1 MENLAIVNHIASFL
15 GEVSKLNFYI
25 LVPVFSSVIA
35 LSMGYF
41 RNYHYPAKWLR
52 SQLIELITNIKITR
66 AQEGL
71 AKAEL
76 KSNLDELFNTS
87 PFKNIWAEYSGSLHI
102 VHDKDNRD
110 DVKDIYATTP
120 AETFF
125 SKETLID
132 LQINAG
138 FYRHLPGI
146 LTGIGIIGTFTGL
159 VWGLR
164 EFRLDAGL
172 ALESLPLLLQEVAS
186 AFIGSGFAILCSIFI
201 TYKEKDIINK
211 CYMLVE
217 ELNKELDSTYS
228 MGAGEEYLARLV
240 TLSEGNSG
248 TLQTFRKELFDDLTL
263 LMQENT
269 ERQMA
274 AQQMQSQLVAEQ
286 MANAVRYAISE
297 PMEALTDALKEV
309 RGDQRDAVAN
319 VLETLVS
326 GFMDK
331 LGQTV
336 GKQMEEVNAS
346 IKGSS
351 EVLDKVQTAMMGSI
365 QGISDAGSSAAS
377 VMSEKMDV
385 TFNRIL
391 QDQQNANA
399 KMMEAQKQ
407 TTESIDESMKSVLSS
422 IQDAVVTFAID
433 RKQHMTQYKES
444 YDKLLSSVK
453 DTVDALSTERQA
465 QVEQDQK
472 RTDNMMTSIELL
484 YSGISDSVDKIT
496 TDIKEITFKTS
507 DNFETI
513 QSITSNALTE
523 MKAGVSVMQSAADKF
538 IGAGDKVESVSVYML
553 TAAETMSTAAE
564 AMQKAFSD
572 YDNMRN
578 TIQAQVA
585 HLQNLVATTRKESE
599 ISKKVVEDIEVV
611 AQTLERASKQNSE
624 HMDKVNVVLK
634 KAFEDFGEEMV
645 KQVRNISSESNR
657 QLETSLDVLSG
668 TVDSMVA
675 SVTKLRR
682 AA

>member
-1 MENLAIVNHIASFL
+1 MEKLAIVNHIASFF
-15 GEVSKLNFYI
+15 GEISKLNFYI
-25 LVPVFSSVIA
+25 LIPVFSSVIA

-41 RNYHYPAKWLR
+41 KNYHYPAKWLR
-52 SQLIELITNIKITR
+52 SQLIDLITNIKITR
-66 AQEGL
+66 AQEDL
-71 AKAEL
+71 SKEEL
-76 KSNLDELFNTS
+76 KSKLDALFNAS
-87 PFKNIWAEYSGSLHI
+87 PFKNIWGEYRGSLHI
-102 VHDKDNRD
+102 VHEKTNPTK
-110 DVKDIYATTP
+110 VKDIYATTP
-120 AETFF
+120 SETFF

-186 AFIGSGFAILCSIFI
+186 AFIGSGFAILASIFI

-248 TLQTFRKELFDDLTL
+248 TLQTFRRELFDDLTL
-263 LMQENT
+263 LIQENS
-269 ERQMA
+269 ERQAA
-274 AQQMQSQLVAEQ
+274 AQQIQSQIMAEQ
-286 MANAVRYAISE
+286 MANAVKYAISE

-309 RGDQRDAVAN
+309 RGDQREAVAN
-319 VLETLVS
+319 VLETLVE

-351 EVLDKVQTAMMGSI
+351 EVLDKVQNAMMTSI
-365 QGISDAGSSAAS
+365 QGIANAGASAAGE
-377 VMSEKMDV
+377 MSARMDT

-399 KMMEAQKQ
+399 KMMETQKQ
-407 TTESIDESMKSVLSS
+407 TTESIDESMKGVLSS

-433 RKQHMTQYKES
+433 RKQHMAQYKES
-444 YDKLLSSVK
+444 YETLLSSVK
-453 DTVDALSTERQA
+453 ETVDVLSKERQG
-465 QVEQDQK
+465 QIEQDQK
-472 RTDNMMTSIELL
+472 RTDNMIASIELL
-484 YSGISDSVDKIT
+484 YSDVSSSIDKIT
-496 TDIKEITFKTS
+496 TDIKDITFKTS
-507 DNFETI
+507 DNFQAI
-513 QSITSNALTE
+513 QTITSNALTE
-523 MKAGVSVMQSAADKF
+523 MKSGVGVMQSAADKF
-538 IGAGDKVESVSVYML
+538 ISAGDKVESVSVYML
-553 TAAETMSTAAE
+553 TAAETMSTAAG

-572 YDNMRN
+572 YDNMRS
-578 TIQAQVA
+578 TIQTQVA
-585 HLQNLVATTRKESE
+585 QLQNLVASTRKESE
-599 ISKKVVEDIEVV
+599 ISKKVIEDIEVV
-611 AQTLERASKQNSE
+611 ANTLERASKQNTE
-624 HMDKVNVVLK
+624 HMDKVNFVLK

-657 QLETSLDVLSG
+657 QLETSLDALSG